1 MKQKSEFMNPL
12 FDLEHPF
19 VHNEAVLNTTTPDKH
34 SAMEFALHWLSAE
47 QIMQQMWN
55 NDGHQDYILL
65 KQLFYDLCATTHIPY
80 CNAVGFWHELA
91 KSSKGDSGLDNIT
104 VNRLLMCALG
114 SYGDIFDYAT
124 VRLLPR
130 DFVFPSETDVTS
142 YSENQRLIIERTNQI
157 SDDYNLS
164 VSNFSD
170 FRKIWDNH
178 CLKKQKYT
186 DWASKLDS
194 VSYCDTTSDASIDAI
209 TPLANVFHQYICLL
223 NEYSNSTHKDFMRM
237 WKSWLKDKDSLSMSG
252 VLQCICDNIEKEP
265 KLARIAPVYVT
276 MVFQK
281 NTKNIYSSSSDRKR
295 EASYA
300 RFKPIDL
307 SKALFEESESSNK
320 KAPRNAIAITY
331 FILREY
337 YKHELAGKVDLEL
350 SDYIFET
357 SCSMIGQ
364 KKYLTED
371 IYQKVINNEK
381 TFTSEQFKKS
391 DEWVHPLLQQCAV
404 RLKTALKLYSSS
416 APEIVEGCEPSAQTK
431 DQVDNLFPT
440 KKGNPFTDEIIEE
453 YQDILLN
460 RQSALDGRDVT
471 PERRWHLA
479 ELFDKI
485 LIRIPKLYELTQIP
499 HNPDNIEI
507 LTAVSQAIHLQCMKR
522 VSQRVYLQ
530 ILSFLYQWFYSDKFQ
545 YNDTFC
551 EVLEGELKRLNYDD
565 SNQ

>member
-1 MKQKSEFMNPL
+1 MIQKKDFVNAL

-19 VHNEAVLNTTTPDKH
+19 VHNEAVLNTATPDKH

-80 CNAVGFWHELA
+80 CNAVGFWHELV
-91 KSSKGDSGLDNIT
+91 KSSEGDSGLDNIT

-114 SYGDIFDYAT
+114 SYGDIFDYST
-124 VRLLPR
+124 MRLLPKN
-130 DFVFPSETDVTS
+130 FVFPAETNVAS

-164 VSNFSD
+164 VSYFDD

-178 CLKKQKYT
+178 CLKKQKYN
-186 DWASKLDS
+186 DWVSKLDT
-194 VSYCDTTSDASIDAI
+194 VNYCDTTSDVDINAI

-237 WKSWLKDKDSLSMSG
+237 WKSWLKDKDRLSMSG

-265 KLARIAPVYVT
+265 ELARIAPVYVT

-281 NTKNIYSSSSDRKR
+281 NTKNIYSSSSDIKR

-307 SKALFEESESSNK
+307 PKALFEELETSNK
-320 KAPRNAIAITY
+320 KAPRNAIAIIY

-337 YKHELAGKVDLEL
+337 YKHELVGKVDLEL

-364 KKYLTED
+364 KKYFTDD

-381 TFTSEQFKKS
+381 TFISEQFKKS

-404 RLKTALKLYSSS
+404 RLKTALKLYPSS
-416 APEIVEGCEPSAQTK
+416 APEIVEGCEPSAQTICQVK
-431 DQVDNLFPT
+431 DLFPK
-440 KKGNPFTDEIIEE
+440 KKGKPFTDEIIDE

-460 RQSALDGRDVT
+460 GQSALDGRDVT

-485 LIRIPKLYELTQIP
+485 LIQIPELYKLTQ
-499 HNPDNIEI
+499 NPDNIEI
-507 LTAVSQAIHLQCMKR
+507 LTAVSQVIHEQCMGR
-522 VSQRVYLQ
+522 VSQRIYLKT
-530 ILSFLYQWFYSDKFQ
+530 LSFLYQWLYSDKFQ
-545 YNDTFC
+545 CNDTFC
-551 EVLEGELKRLNYDD
+551 EVLEDELKRLNYDD
-565 SNQ
+565 SSN